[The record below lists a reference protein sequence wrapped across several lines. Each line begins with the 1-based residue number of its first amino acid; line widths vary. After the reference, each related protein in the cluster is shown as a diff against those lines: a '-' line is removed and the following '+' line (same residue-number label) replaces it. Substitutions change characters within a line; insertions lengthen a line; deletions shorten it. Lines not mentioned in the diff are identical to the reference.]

1 MKYDFRATGHLFEW
15 RGPAPFYF
23 VKVDAE
29 NSKLIKKLAAVHSY
43 GWGVVYIHGLI
54 SNVEF
59 QTTLIPKDGCYYIP
73 IKDAIRKELDLQLDD
88 EITVNFSL
96 GKLEANS

>member
-1 MKYDFRATGHLFEW
+1 MPYEFKCTGYLFEW
-15 RGPAPFYF
+15 RGPAPFHF

-29 NSKLIKKLAAVHSY
+29 NSKEIKKLAAVHSY

-73 IKDAIRKELDLQLDD
+73 IKDAIRKKLDLQLDD
-88 EITVNFSL
+88 KITVNFSL
-96 GKLEANS
+96 GKKS